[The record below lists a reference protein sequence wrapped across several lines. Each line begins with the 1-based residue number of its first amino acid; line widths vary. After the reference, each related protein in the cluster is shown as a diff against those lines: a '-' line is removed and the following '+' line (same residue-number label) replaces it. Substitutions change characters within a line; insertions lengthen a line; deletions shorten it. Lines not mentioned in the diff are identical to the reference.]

1 MVHEH
6 KGFID
11 LRIIIGL
18 AIALFGALLLIRN
31 FDPELA
37 RNIWR
42 WWPVL
47 LIAVGLRILIQSP
60 ESRQHL
66 TGSIITLI
74 GVLLLLNNLDIIDV
88 RFRYIWP
95 LIIVIIGLAIIF
107 RSSRGGRQAVGTDL
121 INLNLIFGGGEFH
134 YDSPNFRGGKVTAIM
149 GGGVIDLRDA
159 RPEANDIVLDVM
171 TIMGGIE
178 VRVPPGWQVALEGT
192 PILGGME
199 NKTATRDRESGT
211 SNLVGKRLIVRGMT
225 IMGGLE
231 VKN

>member
-47 LIAVGLRILIQSP
+47 LVAVGLRILIQSP

-74 GVLLLLNNLDIIDV
+74 GLLLLLNNLDIIDV

-95 LIIVIIGLAIIF
+95 AIIIIIGLAVIF
-107 RSSRGGRQAVGTDL
+107 RSGRAGRQAIGTDFV
-121 INLNLIFGGGEFH
+121 NLNLIFGGGEFH

-159 RPEANDIVLDVM
+159 RPEADDIVLDVM
-171 TIMGGIE
+171 TIMGGLDI
-178 VRVPPGWQVALEGT
+178 RVPVGWRVALEGT

-199 NKTATRDRESGT
+199 NKTLSSDRELGAS
-211 SNLVGKRLIVRGMT
+211 SQSGKRLIVRGMT